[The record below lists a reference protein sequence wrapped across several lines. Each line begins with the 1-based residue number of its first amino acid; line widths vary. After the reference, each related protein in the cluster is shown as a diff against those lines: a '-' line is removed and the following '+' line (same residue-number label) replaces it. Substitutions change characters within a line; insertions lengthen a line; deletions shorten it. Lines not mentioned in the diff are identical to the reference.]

1 MNKKY
6 NRLRIVLAEKEK
18 SNRWLAEQ
26 LSVNDNTVSRWIN
39 NLQQPSVQT
48 LYEVAQILEVDI
60 CDLLVREN
68 ENK

>member
-1 MNKKY
+1 M
-6 NRLRIVLAEKEK
+6 EKLNNIKGILEK
-18 SNRWLAEQ
+18 QGRSQTWLSEKLGKSKNA
-26 LSVNDNTVSRWIN
+26 IN
-39 NLQQPSVQT
+39 AICNNISQPSLST